1 MTTETKEPDDPI
13 ESSRAPLIDHLME
26 LRKRLTYSVIAV
38 IIAVVGCYMVSQ
50 QIFDF
55 LVEPLKQAEI
65 ARGNPDFKLIYT
77 HLVEAFFTQ
86 LKIAF
91 WAGFF
96 VAFPVVATQIWMF
109 VAPGLYKHEKHAFL
123 PYLLIS
129 PLLFFGGASLVYYFI
144 FPQAWAF
151 FLSFQTTPGEA
162 VTGVGTASNY
172 TELLPKMG
180 EYLSLVMKL
189 IFAFGLAFQLPV
201 LLTLLGRVGVCSAS
215 GLKRFRKYAI
225 VIIFVVAAIVTP
237 PDLLS
242 QIGLA
247 VPLLALYEISI
258 FSVLFVEKKRA
269 ERRAQEER
277 ELAELFKSEG
287 DSSTFEDTD
296 FNYGR

>member
-1 MTTETKEPDDPI
+1 MTDDSLL
-13 ESSRAPLIDHLME
+13 EGTRAPLIDHLME
-26 LRKRLTYSVIAV
+26 LRKRLMWSVIA
-38 IIAVVGCYMVSQ
+38 IIAAVIGCYMVSQ

-55 LVEPLKQAEI
+55 LVEPLRQAEV

-96 VAFPVVATQIWMF
+96 VSFPIVAGQLWMF
-109 VAPGLYKHEKHAFL
+109 IAPGLYKHEKSAFL
-123 PYLLIS
+123 PYLVVS
-129 PLLFFGGASLVYYFI
+129 PILFFAGAALVYYFI

-151 FLSFQTTPGEA
+151 FISFQTLPGQPGA
-162 VTGVGTASNY
+162 GLGTATNH

-189 IFAFGLAFQLPV
+189 IFAFGLAFQMPV
-201 LLTLLGRVGVCSAS
+201 ALTLMGRVGIVSSA
-215 GLKRFRKYAI
+215 GLKRKRKYAI
-225 VIIFVVAAIVTP
+225 VVIFIIAAILTP
-237 PDLLS
+237 PDLMS
-242 QIGLA
+242 QVGLA

-258 FSVLFVEKKRA
+258 ITVGMVEKKRA
-269 ERRAQEER
+269 EKQRQDEA
-277 ELAELFKSEG
+277 ELAALLAG
-287 DSSTFEDTD
+287 DDEAKAYEETD